1 MIDAQLIVDYAI
13 PLLGVVG
20 VLQVLLVVLI
30 AKRLQGSVDSNRTA
44 ITRLMVE
51 SLLDLKTPTKKPK
64 KKPTKKK
71 RQT

>member
-51 SLLDLKTPTKKPK
+51 SLLDLKTPTKKPT
-64 KKPTKKK
+64 KKPAKKK